1 MFLKMRQWVTAWV
14 IITSGIVWGAE
25 NRLPILVKI
34 NTPGYVLPDF
44 SFSEK
49 CSLYADRVEIEYRM
63 VESTVKE
70 VRNLKGAKSL
80 ELLVTRAATDKLRNE
95 DNLLCDGPT
104 TEVFGYPR
112 NTSNKVIVYSTGG
125 CGTPK
130 AIREGGAAYQLMRLI
145 ENYCA
150 KTH

>member
-1 MFLKMRQWVTAWV
+1 MFLKIGQWLIEGLIFT
-14 IITSGIVWGAE
+14 GGLVWGAGTQ
-25 NRLPILVKI
+25 LPILVKS
-34 NTPGYVLPDF
+34 NSPGYVLPDF
-44 SFSEK
+44 SFAEK

-63 VESTVKE
+63 SDSIVKE
-70 VRNLKGAKSL
+70 VRSLKGAKSL
-80 ELLVTRAATDKLRNE
+80 ELLVTRAATDKLRYE

-104 TEVFGYPR
+104 TEVFGYSR
-112 NTSNKVIVYSTGG
+112 NTPNKVVVYSTGG

-130 AIREGGAAYQLMRLI
+130 AIREGGAAYQLMRFI

>member
-1 MFLKMRQWVTAWV
+1 MLLKIGQWVTAWV
-14 IITSGIVWGAE
+14 IITSGVVWGAG
-25 NRLPILVKI
+25 NRLPILVKS
-34 NTPGYVLPDF
+34 NSPGYVLPDF

-63 VESTVKE
+63 SESTVTE

-80 ELLVTRAATDKLRNE
+80 EVLVTRAASDKLRYE
-95 DNLLCDGPT
+95 ENLLCDGPT
-104 TEVFGYPR
+104 TEVFGFSR
-112 NTSNKVIVYSTGG
+112 NASTKVVLYSTGG

-130 AIREGGAAYQLMRLI
+130 AIREGGAAYQLMRLV

-150 KTH
+150 RTH

>member
-1 MFLKMRQWVTAWV
+1 MFLKIGQWVTAAV
-14 IITSGIVWGAE
+14 IFTSGFVWGAG
-25 NRLPILVKI
+25 NRLPILVKS
-34 NTPGYVLPDF
+34 NSPGYVLPDF
-44 SFSEK
+44 SFGEK

-63 VESTVKE
+63 SESIVKE
-70 VRNLKGAKSL
+70 VRSLKGAKSL
-80 ELLVTRAATDKLRNE
+80 ELLVSRAATDKLRYE
-95 DNLLCDGPT
+95 DNLLCDGPS
-104 TEVFGYPR
+104 TEVVGYSR
-112 NTSNKVIVYSTGG
+112 NTTNKVVVYSTGG